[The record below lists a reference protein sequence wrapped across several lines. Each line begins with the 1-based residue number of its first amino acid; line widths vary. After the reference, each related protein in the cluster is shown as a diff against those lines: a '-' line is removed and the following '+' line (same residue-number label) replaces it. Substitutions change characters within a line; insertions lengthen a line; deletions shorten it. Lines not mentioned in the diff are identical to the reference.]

1 MIRPFRLSV
10 DFDDSEDFKAF
21 KKEKK
26 VIVAATHTPEN
37 VEYLQAPGGII
48 GFNLNWKQLACT
60 S

>member
-21 KKEKK
+21 KSDGTDADKNK
-26 VIVAATHTPEN
+26 PNN
-37 VEYLQAPGGII
+37 VEYLGAPGAII